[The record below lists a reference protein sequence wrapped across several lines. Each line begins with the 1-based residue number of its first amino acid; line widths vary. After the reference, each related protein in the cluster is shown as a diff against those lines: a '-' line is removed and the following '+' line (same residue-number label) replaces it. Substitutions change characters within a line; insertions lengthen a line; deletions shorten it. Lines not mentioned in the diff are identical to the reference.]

1 MLNSDVNKLNDI
13 VRRFYILQR
22 YEILNKG
29 KLDIFE
35 MDVNL
40 VIKSRVRER
49 KIFGFLFFF
58 FIFAVIKKY

>member
-1 MLNSDVNKLNDI
+1 MLNSDFNELNDI
-13 VRRFYILQR
+13 VRRFYISQR
-22 YEILNKG
+22 YETLNKG

-49 KIFGFLFFF
+49 KIFDFFF
-58 FIFAVIKKY
+58 NFAVIKKY